1 MQAIEKTE
9 GNDDTKVAEFVAV
22 AGLLLAAEW
31 GGFRIGPDPD
41 NPARSGLMLRTPAG
55 LLLFLYATTHNAILA
70 HLPLDLQWDWKGA
83 KHRLVCELNAQVYGD
98 LLEYAKRR
106 ETERSATASA
116 DDKECQ
122 TGA

>member
-31 GGFRIGPDPD
+31 GGFRIGPDPA

-55 LLLFLYATTHNAILA
+55 LLLFLYATTHDAILS
-70 HLPLDLQWDWKGA
+70 HLPLESQWDWQSG
-83 KHRLVCELNAQVYGD
+83 KHRLVCELNAQVYRD

-106 ETERSATASA
+106 EAERAQGTLDQGQAQ
-116 DDKECQ
+116 KE
-122 TGA
+122 G